1 MANNPIEF
9 WLSYNN
15 SEEKLRLPVNPETIE
30 VTSPFGY
37 EDVEVTR
44 IGEYTII
51 GERGLREVSFSS
63 FFPRDYNPSFC
74 EYENFPSPRECVD
87 TIERWR
93 DTRRPIRLTITG
105 AGVNLAVTL
114 RDFPIEPER
123 AGNPGD
129 IYYEMS
135 FKQYRFIS
143 FNSVRQDEQPAPET
157 GTSSVSTTSESDRED
172 PRQQPNTY
180 DVKSGDTLWDIA
192 NDIYGDG
199 GRWRDI
205 YAENEDVIG
214 KDPDALSPGMTLEIS
229 GNGGDS

>member
-9 WLSYNN
+9 WISYDNGA
-15 SEEKLRLPVNPETIE
+15 EKLRLPVNPETIE

-37 EDVEVTR
+37 EDVEVAR

-51 GERGLREVSFSS
+51 GERGLREVSFGS
-63 FFPRDYNPSFC
+63 FFPRDYNPSYC
-74 EYENFPSPRECVD
+74 EYADFPSPQECVN

-105 AGVNLAVTL
+105 AGINLAVTL
-114 RDFPIEPER
+114 RSFPIEPER

-143 FNSVRQDEQPAPET
+143 FNSVKQDEQSAPET

-172 PRQQPNTY
+172 PREQPKTY
-180 DVKSGDTLWDIA
+180 TVKSGDTLWDIA
-192 NDIYGDG
+192 NNAPGFSG
-199 GRWRDI
+199 SWRDI

-214 KDPDALSPGMTLEIS
+214 KDPDAIRPGMTLEIP
-229 GNGGDS
+229 GGDG

>member
-15 SEEKLRLPVNPETIE
+15 GAERLRLPVNPDTIE
-30 VTSPFGY
+30 ITSPFGY
-37 EDVEVTR
+37 EDVEVAR

-63 FFPRDYNPSFC
+63 FFPAVYNPSYC
-74 EYENFPSPRECVD
+74 EYEDFPSPQECVN

-93 DTRRPIRLTITG
+93 DTRRPIRLTIPG
-105 AGVNLAVTL
+105 ADVNLAVTL
-114 RDFPIEPER
+114 RSFPIEPER

-143 FNSVRQDEQPAPET
+143 FKSVRNEDDDA
-157 GTSSVSTTSESDRED
+157 GTVSASADSKRED
-172 PRQQPNTY
+172 TRDQPNTY
-180 DVKSGDTLWDIA
+180 DVKRGDTLWDIA
-192 NDIYGDG
+192 NHKLGDG
-199 GRWRDI
+199 GRWQEL
-205 YAENEDVIG
+205 YEANEDVIG
-214 KDPDALSPGMTLEIS
+214 KDPDAIQPGMTLELP
-229 GNGGDS
+229 GGDG